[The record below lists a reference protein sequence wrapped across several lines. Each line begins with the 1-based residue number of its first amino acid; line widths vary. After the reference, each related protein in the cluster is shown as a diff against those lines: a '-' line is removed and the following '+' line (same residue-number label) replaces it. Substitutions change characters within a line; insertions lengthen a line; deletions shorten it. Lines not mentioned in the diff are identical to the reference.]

1 MPEPVAV
8 IAASARTARDTARRL
23 SAASGIRA
31 TFEPFTPASYL
42 HAAAAPSRIVL
53 CAPSG
58 AADAAAFLRRW
69 TERLLW
75 PAPPAELHDA
85 IDGIRPAIASPRRVR
100 AAPESRARTERASAR
115 LLEGTVDA
123 PRAAAALDA
132 GPPLDWIVESA
143 RHVRMSRSELAV
155 LASRGVRWSV
165 LDPVEILGV
174 YGEPS
179 LARSRG
185 EWGKALPRRVPLWS
199 GDGTRTS
206 SGPLRGP
213 WK

>member
-8 IAASARTARDTARRL
+8 IAASAPVARAAARRL

-31 TFEPFTPASYL
+31 PLESFTPASYL
-42 HAAAAPSRIVL
+42 RAAAAPSRIVL
-53 CAPSG
+53 CAPPG

-69 TERLLW
+69 AERLLW
-75 PAPPAELHDA
+75 PAPPAEIHDA
-85 IDGIRPAIASPRRVR
+85 IDGIRPVIASPRRVR
-100 AAPESRARTERASAR
+100 APELLARAERASAR

-123 PRAAAALDA
+123 RRAAAALDA

-143 RHVRMSRSELAV
+143 RHVRLSRRELA
-155 LASRGVRWSV
+155 AMAARGVRWSV
-165 LDPVEILGV
+165 LDPVEILAV
-174 YGEPS
+174 YGVPS

-213 WK
+213 

>member
-1 MPEPVAV
+1 MPDPVAV
-8 IAASARTARDTARRL
+8 IAVSARDARHAARRL
-23 SAASGIRA
+23 SAASGLRA
-31 TFEPFTPASYL
+31 PLEPFTPASYL
-42 HAAAAPSRIVL
+42 RAAAAPSRIVL

-58 AADAAAFLRRW
+58 AAVAAAFLRRW
-69 TERLLW
+69 AERLLW

-85 IDGIRPAIASPRRVR
+85 IDGIRPVIASPRRVR
-100 AAPESRARTERASAR
+100 ARESRAHGHRASAR
-115 LLEGTVDA
+115 LLEGTVDS
-123 PRAAAALDA
+123 PRAAAAFDA

-143 RHVRMSRSELAV
+143 RHVRLSRGELAA

-174 YGEPS
+174 YGVPS

>member
-1 MPEPVAV
+1 MLP
-8 IAASARTARDTARRL
+8 ARGCARDAARRL

-31 TFEPFTPASYL
+31 PLEPFTPASYL
-42 HAAAAPSRIVL
+42 RSAAAPSRIVL
-53 CAPSG
+53 CAPAG
-58 AADAAAFLRRW
+58 AANAAAFLRRW

-100 AAPESRARTERASAR
+100 AAPCRARGQRASAR
-115 LLEGTVDA
+115 LLEGTVDP
-123 PRAAAALDA
+123 PRAAGALDA

-143 RHVRMSRSELAV
+143 RHVRLSRAELAA

-174 YGEPS
+174 YGMPS

-185 EWGKALPRRVPLWS
+185 VWGKALPRRVPLWS
-199 GDGTRTS
+199 GRRSQERRRTES
-206 SGPLRGP
+206 R
-213 WK
+213 WRD